1 MFCRNRITY
10 GGCLQIKEFIM
21 NLFIIIIHYPTS
33 IFDLFSP
40 QEILYLIV
48 VLFHSIMVVT
58 GEGDSREMEETVHR
72 VRLKGF
78 EAWNN
83 ILILRVC
90 SE

>member
-1 MFCRNRITY
+1 MST
-10 GGCLQIKEFIM
+10 KEFIM
-21 NLFIIIIHYPTS
+21 NLFIIIILYPTG

-72 VRLKGF
+72 VWLKGF